1 MAKMTL
7 KEAQEVLE
15 KYNSQI
21 PTLFQGLLECSRD
34 WQAWTYKTMQEDDFH
49 PAEEN
54 DTTIAEAEIFIEKLL
69 EAARVVERASVF
81 KEGELKKLKDLRDI
95 CTQDD
100 LLDLDSYDS
109 IERSIKISN
118 AWEALKVLDR
128 ILSDNQDSNV

>member
-1 MAKMTL
+1 MTL

-69 EAARVVERASVF
+69 EAARVVEIEKIKQFLEETICSCKCEHLNA
-81 KEGELKKLKDLRDI
+81 KE
-95 CTQDD
+95 
-100 LLDLDSYDS
+100 LLD
-109 IERSIKISN
+109 
-118 AWEALKVLDR
+118 
-128 ILSDNQDSNV
+128 NQEGK